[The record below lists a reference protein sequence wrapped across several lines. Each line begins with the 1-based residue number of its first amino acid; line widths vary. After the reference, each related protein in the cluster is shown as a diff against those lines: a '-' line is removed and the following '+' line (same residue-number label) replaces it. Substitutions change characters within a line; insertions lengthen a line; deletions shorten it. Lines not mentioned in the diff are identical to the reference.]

1 MQPHY
6 FQRALSPAGKS
17 PRIGTSLLV
26 HFLSAL
32 AVHCPNALDTIAAE
46 VTPPVMH
53 YRSIVVLADVVAIHN
68 VLVEIVLPPRL
79 DILPVYNYEV
89 VPVFTALFMKKSD

>member
-32 AVHCPNALDTIAAE
+32 AVHCPNALDIQFRIRT
-46 VTPPVMH
+46 VW
-53 YRSIVVLADVVAIHN
+53 LA
-68 VLVEIVLPPRL
+68 
-79 DILPVYNYEV
+79 
-89 VPVFTALFMKKSD
+89 